1 MGLQCSCPEG
11 VADSPDL
18 RHTDTQ
24 WEGGMYVS
32 GAGILAVTCSG
43 LEWPFR
49 FAAFLLK
56 AQK

>member
-32 GAGILAVTCSG
+32 GARILAVT
-43 LEWPFR
+43 
-49 FAAFLLK
+49 
-56 AQK
+56 